1 VEISGIWT
9 GLFAAVVVGA
19 LARLVVRDSAPIG
32 CLLTILVGLLGAA
45 LGLALGSALNW
56 GGWLTFAAQV
66 VIAALIV
73 LPFSRLQKR

>member
-1 VEISGIWT
+1 VDINGIWS

-19 LARLVVRDSAPIG
+19 LGRLVVRDRAPLG
-32 CLLTILVGLLGAA
+32 CLLTILVGLLGAG

-56 GGWLTFAAQV
+56 GFWLTFAAQV

-73 LPFSRLQKR
+73 LPFSRLQQH